1 MRTRSRPS
9 RTPEAQ
15 DVTARVQTREA
26 GLRLA
31 RRVRYWAASA
41 AVGVAGGLAALTAHA
56 YHARAASPRAVGAV
70 SGQRPV
76 DDGAGSTESTA
87 PAALHPPAAPP
98 SPAPAA
104 PVAPVVS
111 GGS

>member
-76 DDGAGSTESTA
+76 DDGAGSTA
-87 PAALHPPAAPP
+87 PAALQPPAAPP